1 MRHTKVLV
9 GIVVTLATT
18 TFSVPTS
25 SQAIA
30 ESAVLG
36 AGSSTSTVKAGSALN
51 SALNQSSK
59 QLTGRVQQ
67 DVSQPQLSNVPQN
80 GRNLLPKTSTGS
92 TTSPATA
99 QPGPFVVSIQRAEPN
114 CRAVNGQ
121 TSIARGQAAAQ
132 APPTN
137 CVTQNTSPKPESQ
150 KYKSVI
156 TLASPK

>member
-1 MRHTKVLV
+1 MNRRVLL
-9 GIVVTLATT
+9 GMTLTLAFTT
-18 TFSVPTS
+18 LSLPAS

-30 ESAVLG
+30 ESVLLG
-36 AGSSTSTVKAGSALN
+36 TGSSTATVKAGSDLN

-67 DVSQPQLSNVPQN
+67 HVSQPPLSNVPQN

-92 TTSPATA
+92 TTSPTTA

-132 APPTN
+132 APTTN
-137 CVTQNTSPKPESQ
+137 CVTQNISPKPESQ

>member
-1 MRHTKVLV
+1 MNKRLLL
-9 GIVVTLATT
+9 GMTLTLGLS
-18 TFSVPTS
+18 TFSLPAF

-30 ESAVLG
+30 ESALLG
-36 AGSSTSTVKAGSALN
+36 AGSSSSTVKAGSALN

-67 DVSQPQLSNVPQN
+67 HVSQPQLSNVPQN
-80 GRNLLPKTSTGS
+80 GRNLLPKTSTGG
-92 TTSPATA
+92 TTSPSTA
-99 QPGPFVVSIQRAEPN
+99 QPRPFVVSIQRAEPN
-114 CRAVNGQ
+114 CRVVNGQ

-137 CVTQNTSPKPESQ
+137 CVTQNISPKPESE